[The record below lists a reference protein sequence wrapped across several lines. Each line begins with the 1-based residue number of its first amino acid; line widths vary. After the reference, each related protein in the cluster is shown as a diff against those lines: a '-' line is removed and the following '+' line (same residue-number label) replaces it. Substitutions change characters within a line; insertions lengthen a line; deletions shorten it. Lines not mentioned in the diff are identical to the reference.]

1 MYDLL
6 TVSGFVKQLEGNRR
20 SRALFSAFTLV
31 EVVISVAILALCLGG
46 IVYGHV
52 LQARRAEWS
61 AYSLA
66 GQSLASQAI
75 EQARSAQWDPQAWP
89 VIDELPPTNFFK
101 VEQLDLLR
109 SGVPVSA
116 TNFIRITEVSTNPPL
131 RQIEVACTWMF
142 MNRGPF
148 TNTMISLRAPD
159 Q

>member
-1 MYDLL
+1 M
-6 TVSGFVKQLEGNRR
+6 KNLEANRR
-20 SRALFSAFTLV
+20 SRAGFSAFSLV

-46 IVYGHV
+46 IVYGYV
-52 LQARRAEWS
+52 LQAHRAEWS

-66 GQSLASQAI
+66 AQSLASQAI

-89 VIDELPPTNFFK
+89 VIDELPPTNFFT
-101 VEQLDLLR
+101 VEQLDMLR
-109 SGVPVSA
+109 SGLPVSA
-116 TNFIRITEVSTNPPL
+116 TNFITITEVSTNPPL

-148 TNTMISLRAPD
+148 TNTMISLRAAD